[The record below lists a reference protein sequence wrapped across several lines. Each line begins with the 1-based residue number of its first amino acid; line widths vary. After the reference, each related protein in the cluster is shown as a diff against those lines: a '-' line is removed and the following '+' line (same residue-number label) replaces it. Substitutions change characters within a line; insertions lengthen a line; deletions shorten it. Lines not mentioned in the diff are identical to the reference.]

1 MANAKLDRIEKDIEK
16 TRAKILDYQSRLK
29 ELEAR
34 KTEEENAQI
43 VQLVK
48 AVNIDQTQLAAFLAA
63 YANGEIALPQ
73 PDAAYMN
80 EQEETEDEE

>member
-1 MANAKLDRIEKDIEK
+1 MANKLDRIEKDIEK
-16 TRAKILDYQSRLK
+16 TRAKILDYQSSLK

-48 AVNIDQTQLAAFLAA
+48 AVKIDQTQLAAFLAA